1 MILLLLALLTTQSSP
16 APPYRSLDQANL
28 LACHVSDDECL
39 GREFALRKDA
49 DQGVRR
55 ASDAELGCQEGD
67 QTCLAAAWKR
77 VDDDNFSRLRSIVTA
92 RGWPPLKGEAAQGA
106 WLIAQH
112 ANPSPGSPS
121 RAFRDMVLPM
131 VRSEV
136 RAGRLMP
143 QDYARMVDRNALAE
157 GQHQPFGTNRPCR
170 DGRFD
175 RSSIDSVDAVDQRR
189 REIGMDILLRESLSL
204 FDSLCEREAP
214 SGAAQTL
221 AAPSRLPGP

>member
-1 MILLLLALLTTQSSP
+1 MPNWVAKKEIKPVSLQPGSVSTTIIS
-16 APPYRSLDQANL
+16 
-28 LACHVSDDECL
+28 
-39 GREFALRKDA
+39 
-49 DQGVRR
+49 
-55 ASDAELGCQEGD
+55 
-67 QTCLAAAWKR
+67 
-77 VDDDNFSRLRSIVTA
+77 RSIVTA

-221 AAPSRLPGP
+221 AAPSRLPSP

>member
-106 WLIAQH
+106 WLIETRLPKGNI
-112 ANPSPGSPS
+112 NP
-121 RAFRDMVLPM
+121 L
-131 VRSEV
+131 
-136 RAGRLMP
+136 
-143 QDYARMVDRNALAE
+143 
-157 GQHQPFGTNRPCR
+157 
-170 DGRFD
+170 
-175 RSSIDSVDAVDQRR
+175 
-189 REIGMDILLRESLSL
+189 
-204 FDSLCEREAP
+204 
-214 SGAAQTL
+214 AQTGL
-221 AAPSRLPGP
+221 VATGGSIGRASTRWMP